1 MGSGGSNGGGE
12 KWTNARCIL
21 KEEPI
26 GFLPGLTGSETA
38 IQRRSS
44 QVAHTHRSLSR
55 AEEGV
60 EVAGRSLGLGRCL
73 GGGEGRMGR
82 RILLQQVTNQP
93 QAAGR

>member
-1 MGSGGSNGGGE
+1 M
-12 KWTNARCIL
+12 

-55 AEEGV
+55 AEDG
-60 EVAGRSLGLGRCL
+60 GRGGRKVP
-73 GGGEGRMGR
+73 GARAVSGGR
-82 RILLQQVTNQP
+82 RGQDGKKDSV
-93 QAAGR
+93 AASHKPAPGSWALI

>member
-1 MGSGGSNGGGE
+1 MDQCQVYFEGRANRIPDSF
-12 KWTNARCIL
+12 
-21 KEEPI
+21 
-26 GFLPGLTGSETA
+26 FLPGLTGSETA

-55 AEEGV
+55 AEDG
-60 EVAGRSLGLGRCL
+60 GRGGRKVPGARAVS
-73 GGGEGRMGR
+73 GGGEGRMG